1 MAELLPV
8 FGRNA
13 KNVSTQETLHILSL
27 SLHTDL
33 SSIFTKK
40 TATFMKASMFNI
52 TWAG

>member
-13 KNVSTQETLHILSL
+13 KNVSTQETLHILSLSL

-52 TWAG
+52 T